1 MSLKQIDRRLLR
13 LEVSTGAN
21 IPNQV
26 EEVFG
31 HWAETGK
38 FGLAD
43 GSPVPIAVFDEVM
56 RRVGDAESTATV
68 EGAGTSDTSNH
79 APNS

>member
-1 MSLKQIDRRLLR
+1 MDRRLQR
-13 LEVSTGAN
+13 LEASTGVN

-31 HWAETGK
+31 HWAETGE

-43 GSPVPIAVFDEVM
+43 GSPVPLAVFDEVM
-56 RRVGDAESTATV
+56 RRVGLREPTATGRGV
-68 EGAGTSDTSNH
+68 VAPDTSN
-79 APNS
+79 PCSEL